1 MDIRHFRY
9 FLAVAR
15 QRNFTRAAEQL
26 GIAPPTLSR
35 QIQDMESELGTR
47 LFNRHQRDVSLTEA
61 GVALM
66 PEADAAVRQ
75 FEAAQNNARRAGR
88 GDIGHIELG
97 YVASA
102 VYSGLLQKQVQAF
115 TREYPDVS
123 VSVCE
128 SPMAALPA
136 MVLDGRYDVGY
147 VRSPMTLPDGLE
159 AVRLDAEGFVLA
171 VSGESWLSRLP
182 MISPRQLQDETFILP
197 EQISGTL
204 QVAAEG
210 GFAPKLGA
218 QPGGLVAVLALVS
231 LGQGVAVVPESV
243 VGHVGLPGVWYRQ
256 LDGCEASSW
265 LSLIH
270 RRFEKSA
277 AVGRYI
283 EQIRCRSELAREG
296 RQR

>member
-9 FLAVAR
+9 FLAVVR

-47 LFNRHQRDVSLTEA
+47 LFIRQQREVSLTEA
-61 GVALM
+61 GAALVS
-66 PEADAAVRQ
+66 EADATVRQ
-75 FEAAQNNARRAGR
+75 FESAQLNAQRAGR
-88 GDIGHIELG
+88 GDIGQIELG

-115 TREYPDVS
+115 SRDCPDVRLT
-123 VSVCE
+123 VRE
-128 SPMAALPA
+128 SPMATLPM
-136 MVLDGRYDVGY
+136 MVVEGRFDVGY
-147 VRSPMTLPDGLE
+147 VRSPMTLPESLE
-159 AVRLDAEGFVLA
+159 AVRLDSEGFVLA
-171 VSGESWLSRLP
+171 VSGESWLSPLP
-182 MISPRQLQDETFILP
+182 EIRPVQLQDETFILP

-204 QVAAEG
+204 QVAAQG

-243 VGHVGLPGVWYRQ
+243 VGHVGLLGVGYRQ
-256 LDGCEASSW
+256 IAGCEASSW
-265 LSLIH
+265 LSLIY

-283 EQIRCRSELAREG
+283 NLVRRKL
-296 RQR
+296 